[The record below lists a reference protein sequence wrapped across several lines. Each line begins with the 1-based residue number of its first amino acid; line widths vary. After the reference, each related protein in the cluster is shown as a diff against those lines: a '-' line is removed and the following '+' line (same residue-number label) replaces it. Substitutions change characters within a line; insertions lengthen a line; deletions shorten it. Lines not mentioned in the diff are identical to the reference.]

1 MIKIIEK
8 LMMANKNEK
17 RKSKMNLENVHN
29 KLLEKKLGILE
40 YFQVAFD
47 IFRVILKENK
57 LLILVAFFIIG
68 ARIVIT
74 GLEYKYVDYSNVSE
88 ESFDVI
94 VKLAIVFDTL
104 NFIIFIISVVFS
116 GYFHRV
122 VALKIENRENEM
134 YLKDFSLKMLNL
146 IGLIVCVK
154 IFLEIFGFLGM
165 FGTVVAMFC
174 VVMFLCLS
182 IGMLLYFEVYYI
194 RDIGFMDSIDYS
206 LRLCDKNRLRKIIPN
221 VIFGVGITVFYYIIL
236 KIFIMNI
243 FAKILISA
251 VLVLILAL
259 IGIYTY
265 ALDTVIFLNIEYD
278 YFKNY
283 ENKQFNFKN
292 ERKVDENHII
302 LDKFLSSKKNKID
315 KNK

>member
-1 MIKIIEK
+1 MI
-8 LMMANKNEK
+8 
-17 RKSKMNLENVHN
+17 LEDVRRR
-29 KLLEKKLGILE
+29 LLEKKLGILE

-57 LLILVAFFIIG
+57 LSILVAFFIVG

-94 VKLAIVFDTL
+94 VRLAMVFDAL

-146 IGLIVCVK
+146 IGLIVCGK

-165 FGTVVAMFC
+165 FGTVVGMFC

-194 RDIGFMDSIDYS
+194 RDIEFMDSIDYS
-206 LRLCDKNRLRKIIPN
+206 LRLCGKNRFRKIIPN
-221 VIFGVGITVFYYIIL
+221 AIFGVGIMIFYYIIL

-243 FAKILISA
+243 SAKILISA

-259 IGIYTY
+259 ISIYTY
-265 ALDTVIFLNIEYD
+265 ALDTAIFLNIEYD

-283 ENKQFNFKN
+283 ENSQFNFKN
-292 ERKVDENHII
+292 EREVDENHLI
-302 LDKFLSSKKNKID
+302 LDKFLNSKKNKID

>member
-1 MIKIIEK
+1 M
-8 LMMANKNEK
+8 
-17 RKSKMNLENVHN
+17 SLEDVRR

>member
-1 MIKIIEK
+1 M
-8 LMMANKNEK
+8 
-17 RKSKMNLENVHN
+17 SLEDVRR

-315 KNK
+315 KNE

>member
-315 KNK
+315 KNE

>member
-1 MIKIIEK
+1 M
-8 LMMANKNEK
+8 
-17 RKSKMNLENVHN
+17 
-29 KLLEKKLGILE
+29 
-40 YFQVAFD
+40 
-47 IFRVILKENK
+47 ILKENK